1 VNKEMKIL
9 ITLIIAVSL
18 LCGITQPAFAQT
30 GSIKIEDLL
39 TNPSLT
45 AEERNKLAKVIRE
58 KTDSQMTLGG
68 VVSTLGNST
77 KWQEIGIAFSETI
90 KQVCQTLNVEVN
102 QFIKSDVGKLTAG
115 IIIYRMVG
123 KDLLRILIISLFMLG
138 LTFFIFSS
146 IYFVHGKKKWKIKDK
161 EGNEHIESE
170 DRWIN
175 WGDGDGNNAR
185 LVSVCI
191 HLIAWFV
198 AMCISTVQMV
208 S

>member
-1 VNKEMKIL
+1 MKIL

-18 LCGITQPAFAQT
+18 LCGITQPVFAQT
-30 GSIKIEDLL
+30 GSIKVEDLL

-58 KTDSQMTLGG
+58 KADSQMTLGG

-123 KDLLRILIISLFMLG
+123 KDLLRIVLILLFMFT
-138 LTFFIFSS
+138 LTVFIFCS
-146 IYFVHGKKKWKIKDK
+146 IYFVHGKKKWKVKDND
-161 EGNEHIESE
+161 GNEHIEESE
-170 DRWIN
+170 RWIN
-175 WGDGDGNNAR
+175 WGEGDGNNAR
-185 LVSVCI
+185 LFSVCI